1 MEQNSKIRVNKFYSD
16 HTVPLTKSGLNL
28 KSSPTLVELWENSD
42 ECNNKKKYKI
52 GVREEVN
59 VKLFLYWILAGVAG
73 EKLWYCQKNPKIS
86 QP

>member
-1 MEQNSKIRVNKFYSD
+1 MSAIIR
-16 HTVPLTKSGLNL
+16 
-28 KSSPTLVELWENSD
+28 
-42 ECNNKKKYKI
+42 KKYKI

-73 EKLWYCQKNPKIS
+73 EKPWYCQKNPKIS